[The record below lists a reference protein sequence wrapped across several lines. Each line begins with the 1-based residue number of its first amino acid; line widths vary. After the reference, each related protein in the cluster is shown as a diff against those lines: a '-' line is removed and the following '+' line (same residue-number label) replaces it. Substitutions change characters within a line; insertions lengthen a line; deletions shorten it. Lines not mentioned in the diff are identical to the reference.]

1 MAPNRTKLII
11 LFIGNISTAIV
22 HEILEK
28 AIENQEIADKY
39 RKEIFTSF
47 EKAKQ
52 YRAKIN
58 TVSTSLPEKDIE
70 EIREKI
76 VRKVNMELRLRIS
89 KGYEGIRL
97 DLVERIV
104 DEFLKKTALV

>member
-1 MAPNRTKLII
+1 MVPNRNKFIL

-58 TVSTSLPEKDIE
+58 PVSTPLPEKDIE
-70 EIREKI
+70 EIKL
-76 VRKVNMELRLRIS
+76 KVISKVKAELRLRIS
-89 KGYEGIRL
+89 KGYEGIHL
-97 DLVERIV
+97 DLVEEVV
-104 DEFLKKTALV
+104 DEFLKKTVVV